1 MIIVSN
7 EEGKDIEDVAKT
19 NQETIKYFP
28 MDVLKGLTDETVK
41 KVTDF
46 LNVDNETQR
55 KQAVDQVKKLYDLF
69 IKTDSTQIEIS
80 PWITDAKVEWYIVDA
95 KINIDDSASF
105 RQGEILHMKENS
117 AASEDTDPNEVKA
130 ANIYKN

>member
-19 NQETIKYFP
+19 NPETIKYFP

-105 RQGEILHMKENS
+105 RQVEI
-117 AASEDTDPNEVKA
+117 
-130 ANIYKN
+130 